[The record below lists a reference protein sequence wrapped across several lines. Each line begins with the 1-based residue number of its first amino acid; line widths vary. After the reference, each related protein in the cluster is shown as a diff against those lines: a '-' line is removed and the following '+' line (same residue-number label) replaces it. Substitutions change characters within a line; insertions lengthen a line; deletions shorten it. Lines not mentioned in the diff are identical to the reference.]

1 MLAFYKRKL
10 EDVLQRVAALK
21 TERTGASNAGAT
33 GGGAR
38 LDALTDKLRD
48 LACEIQ
54 CFHCMLHCNGMRYL
68 ETGQSAKLCSMQR

>member
-10 EDVLQRVAALK
+10 ADVLQRVVALK
-21 TERTGASNAGAT
+21 TERTGASSAGPT

-54 CFHCMLHCNGMRYL
+54 LFQCMLQCNAMRYL
-68 ETGQSAKLCSMQR
+68 ETGQ